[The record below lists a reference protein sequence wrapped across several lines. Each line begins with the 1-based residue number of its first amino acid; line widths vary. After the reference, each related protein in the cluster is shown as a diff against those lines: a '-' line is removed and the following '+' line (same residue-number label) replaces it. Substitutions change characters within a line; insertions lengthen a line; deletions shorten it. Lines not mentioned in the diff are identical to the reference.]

1 MNVAGT
7 FVCCEFCVDLQ
18 KYPLTNSISS
28 AENIAH
34 RYESG
39 EYSIIKDN
47 YLSEIDIFDTPN
59 IFIAIVSNPDY
70 DVPMIATAVN
80 DTPTSIMSTV
90 QRGRRIVR
98 VDKINNLP
106 DEGYD
111 YLSQVTVA
119 AIPYV
124 ESDNAAGG
132 KTATIAG

>member
-1 MNVAGT
+1 M
-7 FVCCEFCVDLQ
+7 
-18 KYPLTNSISS
+18 
-28 AENIAH
+28 
-34 RYESG
+34 
-39 EYSIIKDN
+39 
-47 YLSEIDIFDTPN
+47 
-59 IFIAIVSNPDY
+59 SNPDY

>member
-1 MNVAGT
+1 
-7 FVCCEFCVDLQ
+7 
-18 KYPLTNSISS
+18 
-28 AENIAH
+28 
-34 RYESG
+34 
-39 EYSIIKDN
+39 
-47 YLSEIDIFDTPN
+47 
-59 IFIAIVSNPDY
+59 
-70 DVPMIATAVN
+70 MIATAVN